1 MIAPPHKVIERL
13 TRVAPFGLGL
23 WDLTLGRL
31 VADEMTVTIFR
42 LADSRTF
49 ETVSA
54 IANRSGVFVP
64 HDLFGGAVFDEKW
77 HPASASPADRLL
89 ITIRDTLDRYLPFAL
104 HLDPPLERGFAV
116 PFCLANLEP
125 IASSAV
131 SPPAPSPYVP
141 LFASPS
147 RSVPAGMT
155 AVRAALQDALT
166 GAKAAYAVLEVH
178 VDGQLLARGVADERG
193 EVAAVFAYPEV
204 TALPPWSPPGA
215 PPPRLR
221 LVEQKWTIDVTVK
234 YRRNLPR
241 FPLEPVRRE
250 ARDAVRR
257 EAPDLCDVLQ
267 QPVATILT
275 SLPVPLEVQYGEE
288 LVLAEKPGSEL
299 LIRPV

>member
-1 MIAPPHKVIERL
+1 MIAPPYKVIETL

-23 WDLTLGRL
+23 WDPMLGRL
-31 VADEMTVTIFR
+31 VADEMKVAIYR
-42 LADSRTF
+42 LADSGTF
-49 ETVSA
+49 DTVPA

-64 HDLFGGAVFDEKW
+64 HDLFGGASFDEHW

-89 ITIRDTLDRYLPFAL
+89 ITVRDTFERYLPFVL

-116 PFCLANLEP
+116 PLCLADLES

-131 SPPAPSPYVP
+131 SPPPPSPYVP
-141 LFASPS
+141 LFARPS
-147 RSVPAGMT
+147 RPVPAGMT
-155 AVRAALQDALT
+155 AVRAALKDAAT
-166 GAKAAYAVLEVH
+166 GAKAAYGVLEVH
-178 VDGQLLARGVADERG
+178 SDGQLLARGVADERG

-204 TALPPWSPPGA
+204 TALPPWSPPGS
-215 PPPRLR
+215 PTPRLR
-221 LVEQKWTIDVTVK
+221 LVDQKWTIDVTVK

-241 FPLEPVRRE
+241 FPLDPVRRE
-250 ARDAVRR
+250 AGNVVRP

-267 QPVATILT
+267 QPVTTILT
-275 SLPVPLEVQYGEE
+275 SLPAPLEVQYGEE